1 MIALFQSSLTRS
13 ETIDSTPPTKVLPS
27 RFYLLNDNTV
37 ATTTNRV
44 VQLDAASP
52 VTALDGYTLTIALTE
67 PQRVQALEIS
77 NTPGG
82 DETGK
87 KETRLETD
95 RKHDWKHDWTTA
107 ARTTDCVVVVA
118 GGCMLLHVVDC
129 CCMLLTVVDCG

>member
-1 MIALFQSSLTRS
+1 MTTYDQTLALFQSCLTRS

-52 VTALDGYTLTIALTE
+52 VTALDGYTLTITLTE

-95 RKHDWKHDWTTA
+95 PRLETRLDDGSE
-107 ARTTDCVVVVA
+107 DNGLCCC
-118 GGCMLLHVVDC
+118 GCRWLHVAAC
-129 CCMLLTVVDCG
+129 C

>member
-37 ATTTNRV
+37 ATTDNRV

-52 VTALDGYTLTIALTE
+52 VTALDGYTLTITLTE

-82 DETGK
+82 DGTGK
-87 KETRLETD
+87 KEARLETD
-95 RKHDWKHDWTTA
+95 PRLETRLDDGSE
-107 ARTTDCVVVVA
+107 DNGLCCC
-118 GGCMLLHVVDC
+118 GCRWLHVAA
-129 CCMLLTVVDCG
+129 CG

>member
-52 VTALDGYTLTIALTE
+52 VTALDGYTLTITLTE

-82 DETGK
+82 DGTGK

-95 RKHDWKHDWTTA
+95 PRLETRLDDGSE
-107 ARTTDCVVVVA
+107 DNGLCCC
-118 GGCMLLHVVDC
+118 GCRWLHVAA
-129 CCMLLTVVDCG
+129 CG

>member
-37 ATTTNRV
+37 ATTINRV

-52 VTALDGYTLTIALTE
+52 VTALDGYTLTITLTE

-82 DETGK
+82 DGTGK
-87 KETRLETD
+87 KEARLETD
-95 RKHDWKHDWTTA
+95 RKHD
-107 ARTTDCVVVVA
+107 
-118 GGCMLLHVVDC
+118 
-129 CCMLLTVVDCG
+129 